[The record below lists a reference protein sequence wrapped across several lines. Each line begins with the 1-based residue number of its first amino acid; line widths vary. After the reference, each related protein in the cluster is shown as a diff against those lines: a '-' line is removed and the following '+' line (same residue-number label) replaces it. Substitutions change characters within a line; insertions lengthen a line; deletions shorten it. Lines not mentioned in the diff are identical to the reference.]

1 MKFNIGDLVR
11 FNEFSL
17 RVRLRPHIYPLL
29 HLRPHIYHPLLRLRP
44 LLRPHPHLHLI
55 NTYGIIISTEKH
67 NEIFEKDSTDDDNG
81 YVWLSQIEQKE
92 YYFYENEAA
101 ATKEN
106 TV

>member
-11 FNEFSL
+11 LYEFSP
-17 RVRLRPHIYPLL
+17 RLRLL
-29 HLRPHIYHPLLRLRP
+29 LLLRLRP
-44 LLRPHPHLHLI
+44 RPRPRPRPHPHLHLI
-55 NTYGIIISTEKH
+55 NTYGIIMSTEKH

-92 YYFYENEAA
+92 YYLYEDEAA

>member
-1 MKFNIGDLVR
+1 MKFNVGDLVR
-11 FNEFSL
+11 FNKFRS
-17 RVRLRPHIYPLL
+17 
-29 HLRPHIYHPLLRLRP
+29 RP
-44 LLRPHPHLHLI
+44 LLLLPLLLPRLLHRRIRLHLI